1 MTEEIKNDELQKY
14 KAHLVANNLSTNTIN
29 QYMKYLT
36 AYVKKYQEY
45 PDNDEEDVYQNIDK
59 FVIEKAN
66 GKPVKSTKAQTLKAI
81 CSYRNYKNLPRDKIV
96 KMYGSVNEEAKQD
109 AEMRN
114 AKLNETLPSLKEH
127 NTFVDGLYD
136 LTDLEKIRAYVINKL
151 ILNCYVRNKDLV
163 AKIITKKG
171 QLKHI
176 ADDENYLHI
185 QKNKVTFVR
194 RNYKTAKTYGE
205 KIDDDCVGK
214 NEKTK
219 FVKALRTIMKLSGG
233 NNLLPDIANLADYV
247 IRQTNNLGETRLLK
261 MSLRAKNSLADATRI
276 GEKRGTALPTLQQ
289 NYNLV
294 E

>member
-114 AKLNETLPSLKEH
+114 AKLNETLPTLKEH
-127 NTFVDGLYD
+127 TTFVDGLYD

-247 IRQTNNLGETRLLK
+247 IRQTNNLGETKLLK
-261 MSLRAKNSLADATRI
+261 MSLRAKNSLADATKI